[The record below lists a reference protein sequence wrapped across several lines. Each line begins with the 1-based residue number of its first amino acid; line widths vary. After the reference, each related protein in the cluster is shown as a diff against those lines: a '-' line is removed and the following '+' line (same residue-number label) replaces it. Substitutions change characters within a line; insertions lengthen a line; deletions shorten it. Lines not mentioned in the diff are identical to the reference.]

1 MYLFIFLIHKTFS
14 VFFFQAEDGI
24 RDAQES
30 RGLGD
35 VYKRQPFE
43 ELNPEDLNTSVMKYV
58 KAVLQLEKGLP
69 PNGVVP
75 ILKEKV
81 ESMRSKV

>member
-1 MYLFIFLIHKTFS
+1 MLYFY
-14 VFFFQAEDGI
+14 FQ
-24 RDAQES
+24 
-30 RGLGD
+30 
-35 VYKRQPFE
+35 KPFDQ
-43 ELNPEDLNTSVMKYV
+43 LNPEDLNVQVMKYV

-81 ESMRSKV
+81 ESMRAKVKLLFGMHQQTWTF

>member
-1 MYLFIFLIHKTFS
+1 MSFDEINT
-14 VFFFQAEDGI
+14 D
-24 RDAQES
+24 
-30 RGLGD
+30 
-35 VYKRQPFE
+35 
-43 ELNPEDLNTSVMKYV
+43 DLNAHVMKYV

-81 ESMRSKV
+81 ESIRSKVKNTLFFINNFCHLKLH